1 MNAEENADT
10 GGALLTQVEDA
21 IAWITL
27 NRPQAINAINDE
39 IRAALPQAI
48 GAAEADPE
56 VRAIVIRGAGPKGF
70 CAGADIKEFAAVEVP
85 AAYRQE
91 RAHGHW
97 IAAFE
102 RAAKPLIASI
112 HGHCLGGGLEIALAC
127 DIRIAATNATFGFPE
142 TGHGII
148 PAAGGTQRA
157 VRVLGLGMALD
168 LILSG
173 ERVDAQRALSMGLVS
188 RLAEPEELGERTL
201 ALARAIAAR
210 PPLACQFAKEAVHAG
225 ADLPL
230 QAGLRRELDLY
241 THLLNTQDRREA
253 GLAFR
258 EKRKPIYKGR

>member
-1 MNAEENADT
+1 MNAQQNAGTDS
-10 GGALLTQVEDA
+10 ALLTHVEDA
-21 IAWITL
+21 VAWITL

-39 IRAALPQAI
+39 IRTALPHAVD
-48 GAAEADPE
+48 AAEANPD

-91 RAHGHW
+91 RAHNHW
-97 IAAFE
+97 VAAFE

-112 HGHCLGGGLEIALAC
+112 HGYCLGGGLEIALAC
-127 DIRIAATNATFGFPE
+127 DIRIAATSATFGFPE

-157 VRVLGLGMALD
+157 ARVLGLGRALD
-168 LILSG
+168 LILTG
-173 ERVDAQRALSMGLVS
+173 ERIDARQALSMGLVS

-241 THLLNTQDRREA
+241 THLLNTHDRREA
-253 GLAFR
+253 AEAFR
-258 EKRKPIYKGR
+258 EKRRPIYKGR